1 MSRTGHAGAVP
12 RRRHFALGTP
22 PGWAAEATL
31 ASRSLAR
38 VSVHGG
44 KNRLCA
50 PIPDLDTSTPLW
62 RAFAAL
68 SSGFPCDWPEPLRHR
83 GGVAGDDRQVNRESL
98 RHRGD
103 ERMHVV
109 EDILRR

>member
-1 MSRTGHAGAVP
+1 M
-12 RRRHFALGTP
+12 
-22 PGWAAEATL
+22 
-31 ASRSLAR
+31 
-38 VSVHGG
+38 
-44 KNRLCA
+44 
-50 PIPDLDTSTPLW
+50 DTSTPLW

-109 EDILRR
+109 EDILRRGEALAGTDALTLRLVLPPSGG